1 MEENNVILSTINILN
16 TAEINLY
23 LIKFN
28 AKSKKLE
35 NAVILPDDINKSILE
50 DYAKYLYGFKDR
62 VVAKYNPTG
71 NKEDTLPV
79 LGLSAV
85 EKRWNLIIESINN
98 ARSLCKN
105 DTAELN
111 KDSLSYGDEELNLI
125 VVEIKDTT
133 EEKYSYFI
141 SRYQSVQKILKFKKI
156 FFEEHGKL
164 EEKELVK
171 TFTLNWNIDVLIT
184 NDNLYVLS
192 ETRFNLIFDY
202 DESLKEETMK
212 IIDSNI
218 KKWKIFSNID
228 NFIERLSYKYAYRGI
243 AKICKDTAY
252 LNAIEKFDTA
262 ELKDRILQKGSNL
275 FTEEDFENGLLKVT
289 EKNAKNI
296 INLIS
301 KELKYNIFED
311 KVEIWKIC

>member
-85 EKRWNLIIESINN
+85 EKRWNLITESINN

-289 EKNAKNI
+289 KKNAKNI

-311 KVEIWKIC
+311 KVEI

>member
-85 EKRWNLIIESINN
+85 EKRWNLITESINN

-289 EKNAKNI
+289 KKNAKNI

>member
-1 MEENNVILSTINILN
+1 MEEDNIILSTINTLN

-35 NAVILPDDINKSILE
+35 NAVILPDDVNKSILE
-50 DYAKYLYGFKDR
+50 DYKKYLYGFKDR
-62 VVAKYNPTG
+62 VVTKYNPTG

-85 EKRWNLIIESINN
+85 EGRWNLITESINN

-105 DTAELN
+105 DAAELN
-111 KDSLSYGDEELNLI
+111 KNSLSYDNEELNLI
-125 VVEIKDTT
+125 VVEIKDPT

-141 SRYQSVQKILKFKKI
+141 SKYQSVQKILKFKKI

-171 TFTLNWNIDVLIT
+171 TFTLNWNIDVLII

-192 ETRFNLIFDY
+192 ETRFNSIFDY

-243 AKICKDTAY
+243 AKICKDKAY

-289 EKNAKNI
+289 KKNAKNI

-311 KVEIWKIC
+311 KVEI

>member
-35 NAVILPDDINKSILE
+35 NAVILPDDINKSILK
-50 DYAKYLYGFKDR
+50 DYAKHLYGFKDR

-71 NKEDTLPV
+71 NKENTLPV

-85 EKRWNLIIESINN
+85 EKRWNLITESINN

-289 EKNAKNI
+289 KKNAKNI

-311 KVEIWKIC
+311 KVEI

>member
-289 EKNAKNI
+289 KKNAKNI

-311 KVEIWKIC
+311 KVEI

>member
-1 MEENNVILSTINILN
+1 MEENNVILSTIDMLK

-28 AKSKKLE
+28 AKSKKLDK
-35 NAVILPDDINKSILE
+35 AVVLPDEINKSILE
-50 DYAKYLYGFKDR
+50 DYERYLFGFKDR
-62 VVAKYNPTG
+62 NVSTYNPTG
-71 NKEDTLPV
+71 NKDNTLPV
-79 LGLSAV
+79 LNLSAV
-85 EKRWNLIIESINN
+85 EKRWNLITESINN
-98 ARSLCKN
+98 ARSLNKE
-105 DTAELN
+105 DTTELN

-125 VVEIKDTT
+125 VVEIKDTI
-133 EEKYSYFI
+133 EGKYSYFI
-141 SRYQSVQKILKFKKI
+141 TRYQSVQKILKFKKI
-156 FFEEHGKL
+156 FFEEQGKL
-164 EEKELVK
+164 KPKDLVK

-192 ETRFNLIFDY
+192 ESKFNSIFDY

-243 AKICKDTAY
+243 AKICKDKAY

-289 EKNAKNI
+289 KKNAKNI

-311 KVEIWKIC
+311 KVEVWKIR

>member
-85 EKRWNLIIESINN
+85 EKRWNLITESINN

-105 DTAELN
+105 DT
-111 KDSLSYGDEELNLI
+111 EELNLI

-289 EKNAKNI
+289 KKNAKNI

-311 KVEIWKIC
+311 KVEI

>member
-1 MEENNVILSTINILN
+1 MEEDNIILSTINTLN

-35 NAVILPDDINKSILE
+35 NAVILPDDVNKSILE
-50 DYAKYLYGFKDR
+50 DYKKYLYGFKDR
-62 VVAKYNPTG
+62 VVTKYNPTG

-85 EKRWNLIIESINN
+85 EGRWNLITESINN

-105 DTAELN
+105 DAAELN
-111 KDSLSYGDEELNLI
+111 ENSLSYGNEELNLI
-125 VVEIKDTT
+125 IVEIKDPT

-141 SRYQSVQKILKFKKI
+141 SKYQSVQKILKFKKI

-171 TFTLNWNIDVLIT
+171 TFTLNWNIDVLII

-192 ETRFNLIFDY
+192 ETRFNSIFDY

-243 AKICKDTAY
+243 AKICRDKAY
-252 LNAIEKFDTA
+252 LNAIKKFDTA

-289 EKNAKNI
+289 KKNAKNI

-311 KVEIWKIC
+311 KVEI

>member
-1 MEENNVILSTINILN
+1 MEEDNIILSTVNTLN

-35 NAVILPDDINKSILE
+35 NAVILPDDVNKSILE
-50 DYAKYLYGFKDR
+50 DYKKYLYGFKDR
-62 VVAKYNPTG
+62 VVTKYNPTG

-85 EKRWNLIIESINN
+85 EGRWNLITESINN

-105 DTAELN
+105 DAAELN
-111 KDSLSYGDEELNLI
+111 KNSLSYGNEELNLI
-125 VVEIKDTT
+125 IVEIKDPT

-141 SRYQSVQKILKFKKI
+141 SKYQSVQKILKFKKI

-171 TFTLNWNIDVLIT
+171 TFTLNWNIDVLII

-192 ETRFNLIFDY
+192 ESRFNSIFDY

-243 AKICKDTAY
+243 AKICRDKAY

-289 EKNAKNI
+289 KKNAKNI

-311 KVEIWKIC
+311 KVEI

>member
-85 EKRWNLIIESINN
+85 EKRWNLITESINN

-289 EKNAKNI
+289 KKNAKNI

-311 KVEIWKIC
+311 KVEIWKIW

>member
-1 MEENNVILSTINILN
+1 MEEDNIILSTISTLN

-35 NAVILPDDINKSILE
+35 NAVILPDDVNKSILE
-50 DYAKYLYGFKDR
+50 DYKKYLYGFKDR
-62 VVAKYNPTG
+62 VVTKYNPTG

-85 EKRWNLIIESINN
+85 EGRWNLITESINN

-111 KDSLSYGDEELNLI
+111 KNSLSYGDEELNLI
-125 VVEIKDTT
+125 VVEIKDPT

-141 SRYQSVQKILKFKKI
+141 SKYQSVQKILKFKKI

-171 TFTLNWNIDVLIT
+171 TFTLNWNIDVLII

-192 ETRFNLIFDY
+192 ETRFNSIFDY

-243 AKICKDTAY
+243 AKICKDKAY

-289 EKNAKNI
+289 KKNAKNI

-311 KVEIWKIC
+311 KVEI

>member
-1 MEENNVILSTINILN
+1 MEENNVILSTIDMLK

-28 AKSKKLE
+28 AKSKKLDK
-35 NAVILPDDINKSILE
+35 AVILPDEINKSILE
-50 DYAKYLYGFKDR
+50 DYERYLFGFKDR
-62 VVAKYNPTG
+62 SVSTYNPTG
-71 NKEDTLPV
+71 NKDNTLPV
-79 LGLSAV
+79 LSLSAV
-85 EKRWNLIIESINN
+85 EKRWNLITESINN
-98 ARSLCKN
+98 ARSLNKE
-105 DTAELN
+105 DTTELN

-125 VVEIKDTT
+125 VVEIKDTI
-133 EEKYSYFI
+133 EGKYSYFI
-141 SRYQSVQKILKFKKI
+141 TRYQSVQKILKFKKI
-156 FFEEHGKL
+156 FFEEQGKL
-164 EEKELVK
+164 KAKDLVK

-192 ETRFNLIFDY
+192 ESKFNSIFDY

-243 AKICKDTAY
+243 AKICKDKAY

-262 ELKDRILQKGSNL
+262 ELKGRILQKGGNL

-289 EKNAKNI
+289 KKNAKNI

-311 KVEIWKIC
+311 KVEIWKIR

>member
-1 MEENNVILSTINILN
+1 M
-16 TAEINLY
+16 
-23 LIKFN
+23 
-28 AKSKKLE
+28 
-35 NAVILPDDINKSILE
+35 
-50 DYAKYLYGFKDR
+50 
-62 VVAKYNPTG
+62 
-71 NKEDTLPV
+71 
-79 LGLSAV
+79 
-85 EKRWNLIIESINN
+85 
-98 ARSLCKN
+98 CKN

-289 EKNAKNI
+289 KKNAKNI

-311 KVEIWKIC
+311 KVEI

>member
-1 MEENNVILSTINILN
+1 MEENNVILSTIDILK
-16 TAEINLY
+16 TAEINIY

-35 NAVILPDDINKSILE
+35 SAVILPDEINESILK
-50 DYAKYLYGFKDR
+50 DYEKYLYGFKDR
-62 VVAKYNPTG
+62 IVTKYNPAG

-85 EKRWNLIIESINN
+85 EKRWNLITESINN

-111 KDSLSYGDEELNLI
+111 NASLSYGDEELNLI

-133 EEKYSYFI
+133 EGKYSYFI
-141 SRYQSVQKILKFKKI
+141 SKYQSVQKILKFKKI
-156 FFEEHGKL
+156 FFEEQGKL
-164 EEKELVK
+164 EEKELIK

-184 NDNLYVLS
+184 NENLYVLS
-192 ETRFNLIFDY
+192 ESRFNSIFDY
-202 DESLKEETMK
+202 DESLREETMK

-243 AKICKDTAY
+243 AKICKDKAY

-289 EKNAKNI
+289 KKNAKNI

-311 KVEIWKIC
+311 KVEI

>member
-85 EKRWNLIIESINN
+85 EKRWNLITESI
-98 ARSLCKN
+98 
-105 DTAELN
+105 N

-228 NFIERLSYKYAYRGI
+228 NFIERLSYKYAYRGK

-289 EKNAKNI
+289 KKNAKNI

-311 KVEIWKIC
+311 KVEIWKIW

>member
-1 MEENNVILSTINILN
+1 MEENNVILSTIDMLK

-28 AKSKKLE
+28 AKSKKLDK
-35 NAVILPDDINKSILE
+35 AVILPDEINKSILE
-50 DYAKYLYGFKDR
+50 DYERYLFGFKDR
-62 VVAKYNPTG
+62 NVSTYNPTG
-71 NKEDTLPV
+71 NKDNTLPV
-79 LGLSAV
+79 LSLSAV
-85 EKRWNLIIESINN
+85 EKRLNFITESINN
-98 ARSLCKN
+98 ARSLNKG
-105 DTAELN
+105 DTTELN

-125 VVEIKDTT
+125 VVEIKGTI
-133 EEKYSYFI
+133 EGKYSYFI
-141 SRYQSVQKILKFKKI
+141 TRYQSVQKILKFKKI
-156 FFEEHGKL
+156 FFEEQGKL
-164 EEKELVK
+164 KAKDLVK

-192 ETRFNLIFDY
+192 ESKFNSIFDY

-243 AKICKDTAY
+243 AKICKDKAY

-289 EKNAKNI
+289 KKNAKNI
-296 INLIS
+296 I
-301 KELKYNIFED
+301 
-311 KVEIWKIC
+311 KIT

>member
-1 MEENNVILSTINILN
+1 MEENNVILSTIDMLK

-28 AKSKKLE
+28 AKSKKLDK
-35 NAVILPDDINKSILE
+35 AVILPDEINKSILE
-50 DYAKYLYGFKDR
+50 DYERYLFGFKDR
-62 VVAKYNPTG
+62 NVSTYNPTG
-71 NKEDTLPV
+71 NKDNTLPV
-79 LGLSAV
+79 LSLSAV
-85 EKRWNLIIESINN
+85 EKRWNLITESINN
-98 ARSLCKN
+98 ARSLNKE
-105 DTAELN
+105 DTTELN
-111 KDSLSYGDEELNLI
+111 KDSHSYGDEELNLI
-125 VVEIKDTT
+125 VVEIKDTI
-133 EEKYSYFI
+133 EGKYSYFI
-141 SRYQSVQKILKFKKI
+141 TRYQSVQKILKFKKI
-156 FFEEHGKL
+156 FFEEQGKL
-164 EEKELVK
+164 KAKDLVK

-192 ETRFNLIFDY
+192 ESKFNSIFDY

-243 AKICKDTAY
+243 AKICKDKAY
-252 LNAIEKFDTA
+252 LSAIEKFDTA
-262 ELKDRILQKGSNL
+262 KLKDRILQKGSNL

-289 EKNAKNI
+289 KKNAKNI

-311 KVEIWKIC
+311 KVEI

>member
-62 VVAKYNPTG
+62 VVTKYNPTG

-85 EKRWNLIIESINN
+85 EKRWNLITESINN

-289 EKNAKNI
+289 KKNAKNI

-311 KVEIWKIC
+311 KVEI